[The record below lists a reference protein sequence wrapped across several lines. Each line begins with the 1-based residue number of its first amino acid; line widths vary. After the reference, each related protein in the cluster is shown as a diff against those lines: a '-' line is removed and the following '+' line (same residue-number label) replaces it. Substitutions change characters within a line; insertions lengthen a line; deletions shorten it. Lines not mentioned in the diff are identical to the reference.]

1 MRLENVAHVPGLSH
15 HLFSLTRVADAGNT
29 YTGSAEGIQINMK
42 SGKKMFAPSRGQLN
56 GLYASRV
63 SPPKRD
69 ELAHAVIA
77 PGAPQSPQIVDI
89 NDFHC
94 AHAHMH
100 EDLLRMTAKQLGV
113 QLRGELLPC
122 QGCSEAKG
130 LRKGV
135 KPFTHNRGDK
145 PVGRLFVDLTGP
157 KAILSR
163 GGKKY
168 MMIVKRRFFAVD
180 PGVFPPK

>member
-1 MRLENVAHVPGLSH
+1 
-15 HLFSLTRVADAGNT
+15 
-29 YTGSAEGIQINMK
+29 
-42 SGKKMFAPSRGQLN
+42 MFAPSRGQLN

-89 NDFHC
+89 NDFYC

-100 EDLLRMTAKQLGV
+100 EDLLRITAKQLGV

-130 LRKGV
+130 FRKRA
-135 KPFTHNRGDK
+135 KPFTHNRADK
-145 PVGRLFVDLTGP
+145 PAGRLFVDLTGP
-157 KAILSR
+157 KPVLSR
-163 GGKKY
+163 GGRKY
-168 MMIVKRRFFAVD
+168 MLIVRDDFSR
-180 PGVFPPK
+180 